1 MSRASRTR
9 VIARMLIGFVIA
21 AGSVAGMVKP
31 SVPAFAQVAD
41 ATLSA
46 DQIAAIQA
54 AVQTAIADI
63 NPSLTGVARDQA
75 LSQALAQ
82 VAASQISLDG
92 AQALSPVINAA
103 IGAGVPAPQ
112 AIAPILPLATN
123 LGIPAATAVDAITV
137 GAVSAGASPTQT
149 AEAIIAVGAQS
160 SVSGTAVGSG
170 LGQAASALSSA
181 NPTAATQIAV
191 VVSNEGTLG
200 TGQAFGQSV
209 VTSGG
214 SQQLAS
220 VGQQNPGVGS
230 VTGAINTNTNANVAT
245 TTTITNNVALTSTN
259 TSANAATISLATG
272 ASQQISAVGTTI
284 TCTTPSCN

>member
-1 MSRASRTR
+1 MRMSRASRIRAVVR
-9 VIARMLIGFVIA
+9 VLIGFAIA
-21 AGSVAGMVKP
+21 AGSVVGVVKP
-31 SVPAFAQVAD
+31 TVPAFAQTAP
-41 ATLSA
+41 APLTA
-46 DQIAAIQA
+46 DQVAAVQG

-63 NPSLTGVARDQA
+63 DPNLRGAERAQA

-82 VAASQISLDG
+82 IATAELNLDG
-92 AQALSPVINAA
+92 AGALAPVINAA
-103 IGAGVPAPQ
+103 ISAGVPVPQ
-112 AIAPILPLATN
+112 VLAPIMPVAAN
-123 LGIPAATAVDAITV
+123 FGIPTATAVDAITL

-149 AEAIIAVGAQS
+149 AQAIIAIAQQNSVNGA
-160 SVSGTAVGSG
+160 AVGNG
-170 LGQAASALSSA
+170 LGQAAAALSSA
-181 NPTAATQIAV
+181 NSTAATQIAV

-220 VGQQNPGVGS
+220 AGQQNPGVGS
-230 VTGAINTNTNANVAT
+230 TIGATNTNANTGAVT
-245 TTTITNNVALTSTN
+245 TN
-259 TSANAATISLATG
+259 TVVTTATNEVATISLATG